1 MLPLIDVERS
11 IRAEQLR
18 LLFKSPISLAGSAL
32 AVAVSLT
39 VLWDSV
45 PASLLLAWSGAILLW
60 LGVRGVMWLRFRREE
75 ADDAQVVRWARPAVV
90 MMSGSGLLWGAFGAG
105 FYLPEDPELSAF
117 VILIIA
123 SMVVGGT
130 FAYAAYLPAFNAFVI
145 TTIGP
150 LAASSFLHSTATSV
164 IFGATTAV
172 NLALMLSMG
181 RSVNRSIVGM
191 IRLKFANADLV
202 SNLRQAKD
210 AAEVASRVKSEF
222 LATMSHEL
230 RTPLN
235 AVLGFAEMIRD
246 ARSGPVDAKYRAYA
260 ADIHSSGEHLLALI
274 SDILDISKIE
284 AGRLELHEERISMG
298 MLAGRCLR
306 LIAPRTEEAGIAVR
320 VSVPADLPMVLADE
334 MRLKQAMLNLLSNA
348 VKFTPPGGRI
358 EIAAALSEDGGIETT
373 IADTGI
379 GMRPEDIPVALEPFR
394 QIDSKITRN
403 YGGTGLGLPLARR
416 LMELHGGYLRIAS
429 AVGLGT
435 TVTMGLPSTRVAAEA
450 ERRAAVRR

>member
-1 MLPLIDVERS
+1 LIDVERS
-11 IRAEQLR
+11 VQAEQIR
-18 LLFKSPISLAGSAL
+18 LLFKSPISILGSAL
-32 AVAVSLT
+32 AAAISLT
-39 VLWDSV
+39 MLWGSV
-45 PASLLLAWSGAILLW
+45 PSSLLLAWSGALLLW
-60 LGVRGVMWLRFRREE
+60 LGVRGIMWLRFSREMS
-75 ADDAQVVRWARPAVV
+75 DDALVARWARPAVI
-90 MMSGSGLLWGAFGAG
+90 MMFGSGVLWGLFGAG
-105 FYLPEDPELSAF
+105 FYMPGDPELSAF
-117 VILIIA
+117 VILIVA
-123 SMVVGGT
+123 SMVLGGT
-130 FAYAAYLPAFNAFVI
+130 FAYAAYLPAFNTFVI
-145 TTIGP
+145 TAIGP
-150 LAASSFLHSTATSV
+150 LAVSSCLHATTTSV

-181 RSVNRSIVGM
+181 RSMNRSIVGM

-202 SNLRQAKD
+202 GNLRQAKD

-235 AVLGFAEMIRD
+235 AVLGFSEMIRD
-246 ARSGPVDAKYRAYA
+246 ARSGPVDAKYRSYA

-284 AGRLELHEERISMG
+284 AGRLELHEERI
-298 MLAGRCLR
+298 AVEAVTARCLR
-306 LIAPRTEEAGIAVR
+306 LITPKAEEAGIAVR
-320 VSVPADLPMVLADE
+320 LRLPTDLPPVRADD

-348 VKFTPPGGRI
+348 VKFTPPGGSI
-358 EIAAALSEDGGIETT
+358 EIAAALTELGDLEIT

-416 LMELHGGYLRIAS
+416 LLELHGGDLEIQS
-429 AVGLGT
+429 VVGRGT
-435 TVTMGLPSTRVAAEA
+435 TVTMRVPRDRVATRT
-450 ERRAAVRR
+450 ERRAAAG

>member
-1 MLPLIDVERS
+1 MLSLIDVERS

-32 AVAVSLT
+32 AVAVSLA
-39 VLWDSV
+39 VLWESV

-60 LGVRGVMWLRFRREE
+60 LGVRGIMWLRFRRHES
-75 ADDAQVVRWARPAVV
+75 DDNLVVRWERPAVV

-105 FYLPEDPELSAF
+105 FYLPGDPELSAF

-150 LAASSFLHSTATSV
+150 LAVSSFLHSTATSV

-202 SNLRQAKD
+202 DHLRQAKE

-246 ARSGPVDAKYRAYA
+246 ARSGPVDTKYRDYA
-260 ADIHSSGEHLLALI
+260 GDIHSSGEHLLALI

-284 AGRLELHEERISMG
+284 AGRLELHEERISIG
-298 MLAGRCLR
+298 ALAARCLS
-306 LIAPRTEEAGIAVR
+306 LIAPKAEDAGIAVR
-320 VSVPADLPMVLADE
+320 VRLPPELPMVRADE

-348 VKFTPPGGRI
+348 VKFTPRGGSI
-358 EIAAALSEDGGIETT
+358 EIAAALVEDGGLEAT

-379 GMRPEDIPVALEPFR
+379 GMRREEIPVALEPFR
-394 QIDSKITRN
+394 QVDSKTTRN
-403 YGGTGLGLPLARR
+403 FGGTGLGLPLARR
-416 LMELHGGYLRIAS
+416 LMELHGGYLKIAS

-435 TVTMGLPSTRVAAEA
+435 TVTMGLPRERVVAEA
-450 ERRAAVRR
+450 ERRTAAR